1 MTAPVVNIIVVIII
15 IIIIIIE
22 HCYRPL
28 LVSVVIYPAL
38 LRASH
43 IQSHSEPHTFRATHR
58 FQWMTIYRIVHFFWL
73 MFSQIVYQNG

>member
-43 IQSHSEPHTFRATHR
+43 IQSHSQISVEDNIQNRS
-58 FQWMTIYRIVHFFWL
+58 FFL
-73 MFSQIVYQNG
+73 VNVFSDSVPKWIR